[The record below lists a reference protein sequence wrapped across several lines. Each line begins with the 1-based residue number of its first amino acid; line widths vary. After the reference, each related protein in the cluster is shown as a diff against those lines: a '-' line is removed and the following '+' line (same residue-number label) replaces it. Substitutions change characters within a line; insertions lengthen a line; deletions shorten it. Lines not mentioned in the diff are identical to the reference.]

1 MMKQRNRSGM
11 VTIVMMAI
19 VMVLSMFG
27 RVKGAEF
34 LDPEQAFVLKAT
46 QGADRALVLH
56 WDIAEGYKLY
66 RDRVKV
72 SVSKGQGE
80 VKVPEM
86 PKGITVS
93 DPSTGEKMEIY
104 HDRLDVS
111 VPVVKSE
118 GKFTVSV
125 Q

>member
-1 MMKQRNRSGM
+1 
-11 VTIVMMAI
+11 
-19 VMVLSMFG
+19 MVLVMCG
-27 RVKGAEF
+27 RVMGADF

-46 QGADRALVLH
+46 QGVDRTLGLH
-56 WDIAEGYKLY
+56 WDIAKGYKLY

-80 VKVPEM
+80 VKVPSM
-86 PKGITVS
+86 PKGILVS

-125 Q
+125 EYQGCSEDGLCYPP